1 MYKNLYSN
9 MKFNKQIN
17 IKIVLKFFNLKN
29 NKIFKNLTIKNMKDN
44 KLLKTNKI
52 KIIFMMNKKINSA
65 KYKNTLKLIN

>member
-1 MYKNLYSN
+1 